1 MEREEIFLEAQKLM
15 KRFEIED
22 MESYLHGFRDG
33 AVKWIVT
40 LKGGQIELDKADP
53 KLIDMDAALEQYLI
67 ENGFYQRAVDSIA
80 ERQKLE
86 EEKKHTENYFF

>member
-1 MEREEIFLEAQKLM
+1 MEREEIFLEAQRLM

-33 AVKWIVT
+33 AVKWIAL
-40 LKGGQIELDKADP
+40 LKDGKIELDEAEP

-80 ERQKLE
+80 EKQKL